1 MKKVLTLISIGL
13 VSAGVLVSAQ
23 QTPQDAFKF
32 IALGDMPY
40 ALPADYPKFEKLI
53 GMINTSAPAFSV
65 HIGDIKSGSSPC
77 TNENILKIKGYFDTF
92 EQPLIYTP
100 GDNEWTDCH
109 REAAGK
115 FDPLERL
122 DYLRKTFF
130 NTTNSQGKTPIKLER
145 QADVSEYKQMV
156 ENARWQK
163 NNIMFGTLHVVGS
176 NNGFE
181 RNAES
186 VAEFFVRDNANVAW
200 IKDIFTK
207 AKTDGNAAVVL
218 NFQADMFYTSTA
230 VFSLPANA
238 FDNAYAKAGFQKTLA
253 ALSAESAA
261 FAKPVLLIH
270 GDSHVLIID
279 QPLNDP
285 KGVLLENVT
294 RLEVPA
300 GAGRVHAVEVSV
312 DPKSMNTFG
321 FKVIWNK

>member
-1 MKKVLTLISIGL
+1 MKKIIGL
-13 VSAGVLVSAQ
+13 LTTGLLAASVLVSAQ

-32 IALGDMPY
+32 MALGDMPY

-53 GMINTSAPAFSV
+53 GMINSSNPAFSV

-77 TNENILKIKGYFDTF
+77 SNENILKIKGYFDTF
-92 EQPLIYTP
+92 EQPLVYTP

-122 DYLRKTFF
+122 DFLRKTFF
-130 NTTNSQGKTPIKLER
+130 NTTNSQGKNPMKLER
-145 QADVSEYKQMV
+145 QADMSDHKQMV

-163 NNIMFGTLHVVGS
+163 NNIMFGTLHVLGS

-181 RNAES
+181 RNLES
-186 VAEFFVRDNANVAW
+186 VSEFFARDNANVAW
-200 IKDIFTK
+200 IKDIFAK
-207 AKTDGNAAVVL
+207 AKADGNAAVVL
-218 NFQADMFYTSTA
+218 NFQADMFFTSNS
-230 VFSLPANA
+230 VFALPAGA
-238 FDNAYAKAGFQKTLA
+238 GDNAYAKSGFLKTLA
-253 ALSAESAA
+253 ALSLESAA

-279 QPLNDP
+279 QPLVDA

-312 DPKSMNTFG
+312 DPKSINTFG
-321 FKVIWNK
+321 FKVMWNK